1 MEKLKNAIELIC
13 NKEDSDNT
21 VSFYIRVITCIQ
33 DCLKLLDLSCISSS
47 EKAILK
53 RGYEI
58 WKSKD
63 YNSME
68 LHKLYCAI
76 SRKCNRINSKTNE
89 YHTLQAISYLLMPY
103 KEWPN
108 DERAN
113 TLEYFVGD
121 LTRAGVNSDKIYLII
136 KKHFKDLILS

>member
-13 NKEDSDNT
+13 NKEDSENT

-33 DCLKLLDLSCISSS
+33 DCLKLLDLSCINYS
-47 EKAILK
+47 EKAIFK
-53 RGYEI
+53 RGCEI

-68 LHKLYCAI
+68 LYKLYCAI
-76 SRKCNRINSKTNE
+76 SRKCSRIDPKTNE
-89 YHTLQAISYLLMPY
+89 YHILQSISYLLMPY

-113 TLEYFVGD
+113 ALEYFVGD
-121 LTRAGVNSDKIYLII
+121 LTRAGVNPEKIYLII
-136 KKHFKDLILS
+136 EKHFKDLILL